1 MTDLSKVIAN
11 PLGVVD
17 LFSNIPDGEILTNSV
32 EKSQNDTQNAL
43 LTIEGKDPNV
53 FISLL
58 THVVT
63 KKANP
68 QEAEQNSTQIIDEN
82 QQPDEELINPTMDL
96 EPEALEE
103 KSEEQSSSEM
113 ENNVA
118 VSWINSQYYQH
129 EVKIKQ
135 IDTEQEYN
143 SVDVVNRVIVGQNE
157 EKSAFKTAQINETW
171 VQTTEDQNVLENMWI
186 QDEQQ
191 PEPEIRDK
199 NSLLDDAVL
208 VHHSDSQQI
217 IKNTLLNPLETAK
230 NNEKHPRSQASNPMS
245 IESKESLISK
255 LSYSE
260 NKGRE
265 KETSQN
271 LLFQHLPIELESQ
284 KDNELA
290 VPLPIAINENIDGL
304 SPLPIDNPLDNILTH
319 AMHINVPMENHASNL
334 GIVPKTLSMPLAIPM
349 EIDKP
354 EWSKQFADH
363 IIWLGQQEV
372 KSAIIKINPEDLG
385 PLEISIKVINDS
397 ASVNITTHTHQ
408 IRDIIDQSLPKLQA
422 MMAEQGLNLSEV
434 HIDSDGSAHQ
444 SPQQNSSSQEETAL
458 AIEDE
463 AGITPL
469 KNKKILKGLVDY
481 FA

>member
-17 LFSNIPDGEILTNSV
+17 LFSNISDGEILTNSV
-32 EKSQNDTQNAL
+32 EKSQNDTQNVLPA
-43 LTIEGKDPNV
+43 IESKDPNI

-63 KKANP
+63 KKTNP
-68 QEAEQNSTQIIDEN
+68 QEVQQNLTQIIDDNRQIGE
-82 QQPDEELINPTMDL
+82 DLINPTIDL
-96 EPEALEE
+96 APEGSEE

-135 IDTEQEYN
+135 INTEQEYN
-143 SVDVVNRVIVGQNE
+143 SVDVVNRVIVRQNE
-157 EKSAFKTAQINETW
+157 EKIAFKAGQINETQ
-171 VQTTEDQNVLENMWI
+171 VQADENQSVLENIWTR
-186 QDEQQ
+186 DEQQ
-191 PEPEIRDK
+191 PEPAIRDK

-208 VHHSDSQQI
+208 AHNSDLQQI
-217 IKNTLLNPLETAK
+217 IKNTSLNPLETAK
-230 NNEKHPRSQASNPMS
+230 NNEKYPSSPASPTISM
-245 IESKESLISK
+245 ESKESFVAK
-255 LSYSE
+255 LNYSE

-265 KETSQN
+265 KETNQT

-284 KDNELA
+284 KENGLT
-290 VPLPIAINENIDGL
+290 VPIPAAISENIDGVN
-304 SPLPIDNPLDNILTH
+304 PLPIDNPLDNILTQE
-319 AMHINVPMENHASNL
+319 MHINAPLENTPNSAT
-334 GIVPKTLSMPLAIPM
+334 VPKTLSMSLVIPI

-397 ASVNITTHTHQ
+397 ASINITTHTHQ

-444 SPQQNSSSQEETAL
+444 SPQQNSSSHEEAACAL
-458 AIEDE
+458 EDE
-463 AGITPL
+463 TGITPL
-469 KNKKILKGLVDY
+469 KNKKVLKGLVDY